1 MPLSETVL
9 VLMALL
15 ATGIVAS
22 GLFRK
27 LPIPYTV
34 ILVVIGMVL
43 SQLSHV
49 WHPLAPLHHFHL
61 TPDLVLFI
69 FLPALIFESGLNLNS
84 RQLIKDIAP
93 VMMLAVP
100 ALLFSTAAVG
110 VGLWLVLPIDL
121 NVALLFGALI
131 SATDPVA
138 VIALFKELGTPER
151 LTVLVEG
158 ESLLNDATAIVV
170 VGILLGLSSTSG
182 SALDLTGQAIGQ
194 FVLVFFGGA
203 LVGSLSGF
211 AISWLMSKF
220 AHETS
225 AVLVLSMVLAYL
237 SFVIAEHGLHVSGV
251 MAVVACSVTLG
262 VFGVARLPREAV
274 EAMHETWEF
283 IAHIC
288 NTLLF
293 LFVGLTV
300 DISAMAGDFF
310 IALFAVLL
318 VQSARASMVYTLVP
332 ATIRLFGLP
341 RVTLGER
348 HIMFWGGLKGG
359 LAIAI
364 VLSLPHDMAGR
375 ELLINL
381 TLSVVLFTL
390 LVNAPTIRPL
400 IRKLGIDRLSE
411 DETAELKR
419 GINDAR
425 HGATSLLQRFAEAG
439 LLSKAN
445 RHVVRERTD
454 DTLMAWMPDVIGDD
468 EFRHQRLNVLRAEM
482 QELDALFRAG
492 VLRQYA
498 YLDLRHEIQRKRDHI
513 ITEHRQHK
521 PVHGTRKS
529 NIVLRIEDAM
539 VKWLREKDWAAR
551 LMSAYQNQRLSHH
564 LMRDIARILMAEAA
578 LASVRNDNDISEQH
592 REALEKIYFAQLDMF
607 RSNISSTRDSFPEFF
622 ERFEYRLCSRAALV
636 AAMHSVELA
645 FHEGSI
651 TNKVYAYLGHRIQQ
665 AIDSI
670 PPIAEPLQE
679 LQPRDL
685 IELVPLFADLPELAL
700 DKIAALARQ
709 VNYIEGDII
718 IGAGEHGD
726 ALYII
731 ARGRVE
737 VFVYN
742 DESHERKQV
751 AELGAGEFFGEM
763 ALLGDH
769 VRTADVV
776 ARTSCTLLR
785 IRSHDVLQMALQNQE
800 IMERLN
806 QAREARASVDA
817 ATD

>member
-1 MPLSETVL
+1 MMPLSETVF

-34 ILVVIGMVL
+34 VLVLIGMML
-43 SQLSHV
+43 SQLSLH
-49 WHPLAPLHHFHL
+49 WTPLHHLRHFHL

-110 VGLWLVLPIDL
+110 VGLWLVLPIEL

-170 VGILLGLSSTSG
+170 VGILLSLSSLSG
-182 SALDLTGQAIGQ
+182 GALEITGHAVGQ

-203 LVGSLSGF
+203 LVGALSGF
-211 AISWLMSKF
+211 VISWLMSKF

-251 MAVVACSVTLG
+251 MAVVACAVTRG
-262 VFGVARLPREAV
+262 VFGVARLPQEAV
-274 EAMHETWEF
+274 DAMHETWEF

-293 LFVGLTV
+293 LFIGLTV
-300 DISAMAGDFF
+300 DVGSMAGDLF
-310 IALFAVLL
+310 IALFAVVL
-318 VQSARASMVYTLVP
+318 VQAARASMVYSLVP
-332 ATIRLFGLP
+332 ATVKLFDLP
-341 RVTLGER
+341 KVTLGER

-364 VLSLPHDMAGR
+364 VLSLPHDMVGR

-400 IRKLGIDRLSE
+400 IRKLGIDRLSD
-411 DETAELKR
+411 DECAELKR

-425 HGATSLLQRFAEAG
+425 FGATSLLQRFAEAG

-445 RHVVRERTD
+445 RHVVTEKTD
-454 DTLMAWMPDVIGDD
+454 DTLLAWMPEVIGDD
-468 EFRHQRLNVLRAEM
+468 EFRHQRLNGLRAEM

-498 YLDLRHEIQRKRDHI
+498 YLDLRGEIQRKRDHI
-513 ITEHRQHK
+513 VTEHRQHR
-521 PVHGTRKS
+521 PVHSKRGS

-539 VKWLREKDWAAR
+539 VKWLREKDWAAG
-551 LMSAYQNQRLSHH
+551 LLSAYQNRRLSHH

-578 LASVRNDNDISEQH
+578 LDSVRDDKDISEQH

-607 RSNISSTRDSFPEFF
+607 RTNIRNTRNSFPEFF
-622 ERFEYRLCSRAALV
+622 DRFEYRLSSRAALV
-636 AAMHSVELA
+636 AAMHRVELA
-645 FHEGSI
+645 HRDGSI
-651 TNKVYAYLGHRIQQ
+651 TTKVFAYLEHRIQH
-665 AIDSI
+665 AINSI
-670 PPIAEPLQE
+670 PPITEPPQAM
-679 LQPRDL
+679 QPRDL
-685 IELVPLFADLPELAL
+685 VELVPLFAGLPEVAL
-700 DKIAALARQ
+700 DKIAALAQ
-709 VNYIEGDII
+709 PVNYLAGDTV
-718 IGAGEHGD
+718 IGVGEHGD

-737 VFVYN
+737 VFTRN
-742 DESHERKQV
+742 GDTDERNRV

-769 VRTADVV
+769 VRSADVV
-776 ARTSCTLLR
+776 ARSACTLLR
-785 IRSHDVLQMALQNQE
+785 IRSHDVLQMAQQHHE
-800 IMERLN
+800 ITERLN
-806 QAREARASVDA
+806 QARDARAD
-817 ATD
+817 TL